1 MWKKKVSFLVLLVFL
16 NSFALAWAEENGS
29 GEEAGAVTAEQDKE
43 SPEAIKEYIEKGNAY
58 AKSEQWQ
65 LAIEEY
71 AKAIA
76 GNEANAEAYEARG
89 RSYMALKQY
98 KDALMDYDKALTLEP
113 GRLEARFRKSVCCY
127 YTGDY
132 ELGLGDAEQV
142 IALQPTHAGSYLIKA
157 VCLQKLNRTPEAVE
171 TYKSLLKHVP
181 ADASESQEA
190 IAMAKKMLKRLGAA

>member
-16 NSFALAWAEENGS
+16 NNFALAWAEENGS
-29 GEEAGAVTAEQDKE
+29 GEEAGAITAEQAKE
-43 SPEAIKEYIEKGNAY
+43 NQEDLKQYMEKGRSY
-58 AKSEQWQ
+58 EKSQQWQ

-76 GNEANAEAYEARG
+76 GNESNAEAYEARG

-181 ADASESQEA
+181 ADASESKEA